1 MKTWNQRVTE
11 AREKAGLDKAEL
23 ARRARVSPPTVT
35 QWESGE
41 IKNLSAEKLLAICEA
56 TDVTPQWL
64 LTGRDLP
71 SGATAPFGADA
82 TGAPVIPWEEKE
94 DLSAD
99 LFVVV
104 PHYDVKV
111 GAGPGKI
118 VCDVDQR
125 HQGMAFQ
132 VGWLRSLGLNPARL
146 MCLNASGD
154 SMEPVI
160 RDGAMLLVDTDQ
172 TTVISGKIYVI
183 RYGDEI
189 RVKRLSRR
197 YDGALIIQSDNQFYK
212 EEIIPPEALN
222 DGVGIIGRVINCS
235 AMV

>member
-11 AREKAGLDKAEL
+11 AREKAGIDKAEL
-23 ARRARVSPPTVT
+23 ARKTKVSPPTVT

-41 IKNLSAEKLLAICEA
+41 IKKLSAENLLAICDA
-56 TDVTPQWL
+56 LAVTPHWL
-64 LTGRDLP
+64 LDGRDSS
-71 SGATAPFGADA
+71 SGTNAPPGAE
-82 TGAPVIPWEEKE
+82 TYGAPVVPWEEKA

-99 LFVVV
+99 RFVVV

-132 VGWLRSLGLNPARL
+132 VGWLRSLGLNPAKL
-146 MCLNASGD
+146 MCLNAAGD
-154 SMEPVI
+154 SMEPSI
-160 RDGAMLLVDTDQ
+160 QDGAMLLVDTAQ
-172 TTVISGKIYVI
+172 KTVISGKVYVI

-197 YDGALIIQSDNQFYK
+197 YDGALVIQSDNQFYK
-212 EEIIPPEALN
+212 EEVIPPEALD
-222 DGVGIIGRVINCS
+222 DGVGIIGRVITCS
-235 AMV
+235 SMV